1 MAQQLSSAAKSSA
14 NNATFGQQQHVG
26 QGHSYIANNQSFP
39 KSASNQENNFFHPTQ
54 KPQ

>member
-14 NNATFGQQQHVG
+14 NNATFGQQQDSG

-39 KSASNQENNFFHPTQ
+39 KSTSNQANNFSHPS
-54 KPQ
+54 